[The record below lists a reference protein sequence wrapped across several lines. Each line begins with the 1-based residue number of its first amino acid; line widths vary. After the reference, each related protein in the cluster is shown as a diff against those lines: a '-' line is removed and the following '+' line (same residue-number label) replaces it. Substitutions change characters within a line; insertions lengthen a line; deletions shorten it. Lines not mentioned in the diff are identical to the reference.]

1 MANISS
7 YPVGT
12 PASGDLIPGTQ
23 VRTDENNNTVHLTK
37 NFSVDSIA
45 GFANTTAAYSVYSA
59 QWTQTGTSAPVPT
72 VLQNTTGK
80 TFTWTRASAGNYS
93 VTADTAF
100 DTAKIWIMASA
111 NGDTV
116 TSPAST
122 GASVISATTSST
134 TVLKVKQI
142 DAADKSLV
150 DVVEGG
156 NIEIRIYT

>member
-1 MANISS
+1 M
-7 YPVGT
+7 
-12 PASGDLIPGTQ
+12 
-23 VRTDENNNTVHLTK
+23 
-37 NFSVDSIA
+37 
-45 GFANTTAAYSVYSA
+45 
-59 QWTQTGTSAPVPT
+59 
-72 VLQNTTGK
+72 LQNTTGK
-80 TFTWTRASAGNYS
+80 TFTWTRTAAGDYS

-111 NGDTV
+111 KGDTV